1 MKTLQ
6 INYDKKYLLVEPSK
20 ECYHTISDSAVFF
33 QDAETHKS
41 EHIEGKFKFVCMG
54 NEFEKDVKEGCLLGK
69 IFAAMGQG
77 AFVEEIE
84 KSGFYWDKN
93 PFDKECDLLV
103 SDNSA
108 LGCAKYRKAF
118 HKWQEAEEKT
128 FNPHNTFIFEKL

>member
-6 INYDKKYLLVEPSK
+6 LNYDKKYLLVEPSK
-20 ECYHTISDSAVFF
+20 VCYHTISDSAVFF

-69 IFAAMGQG
+69 IFAAIGQG

-84 KSGFYWDKN
+84 KAGYHWGTWN
-93 PFDKECDLLV
+93 GVNQTFDEI
-103 SDNSA
+103 
-108 LGCAKYRKAF
+108 
-118 HKWQEAEEKT
+118 EAKT
-128 FNPHNTFIFEKL
+128 FNPQNTFIFEKITS